1 MPFKR
6 VSLINKDVLALILT
20 LLLSAL
26 LLFTRTSPQ
35 IRQLKY
41 QLSWLASTVAYPV
54 TWYKALFT
62 VRAENALLKEK
73 LIQFTLMNSELESY
87 HQENKRLKEML
98 NFVENQP
105 LNFLTANVVDHNFG
119 LPTQSI
125 TIDIGSKEGVTKN
138 LTVMDENGLLGKTIK
153 VGDHSALIQL
163 ITDKNFR
170 VSVRI
175 GQERALGLFIP
186 THGKYGILEGVRKS
200 MPLNE
205 GEIAYTSGISEIYP
219 PNIPVARVVSIQL
232 DEKNPF
238 QHIVVELVGSL
249 KNLDYV
255 FVIL

>member
-1 MPFKR
+1 MPRPR
-6 VSLINKDVLALILT
+6 VPFINKDVLALLLT
-20 LLLSAL
+20 LFLSVIL
-26 LLFTRTSPQ
+26 LLTRTSPQ
-35 IRQLKY
+35 IRQLKFH
-41 QLSWLASTVAYPV
+41 LSNIADTIAYPA
-54 TWYKALFT
+54 TWYNAVIT
-62 VRAENALLKEK
+62 VREENKLLKER
-73 LIQFTLMNSELESY
+73 LIQFTLMNSKLESY
-87 HQENKRLKEML
+87 HHENKRLKEML

-125 TIDIGSKEGVTKN
+125 TIDIGSKAGVTKN

-153 VGDHSALIQL
+153 VGDHAALTQL

-175 GQERALGLFIP
+175 GQDRALGLFIP
-186 THGKYGILEGVRKS
+186 THGKYGLLEGVRKS
-200 MPLNE
+200 MPLNK

-232 DEKNPF
+232 DDNNPF